1 MTAEITA
8 EQAPQIH
15 DIESYKAVTGAKR
28 FKRTAE
34 EMAMD
39 LSPEQALKR
48 RLAAFDPNWLDK
60 NPVAKASV
68 MQGIEQAK
76 ARQFTDGP
84 VGFRPDRAVLVQPG
98 DIVIRI
104 RAAKGVDKDY
114 LSRLPTTEIVI
125 EQDNFFYGRMDD
137 KLAGLY
143 EGETGKF
150 FQDLIESGMGE
161 LIDHPAFK
169 QPEPLT
175 ETENV
180 QDESSPVTAEG

>member
-8 EQAPQIH
+8 KQAPQIH

-39 LSPEQALKR
+39 LTPEQALKR

-68 MQGIEQAK
+68 ERGLEQAK

-84 VGFRPDRAVLVQPG
+84 VGFRPVQPG

-114 LSRLPTTEIVI
+114 LSRLPTTEIVV
-125 EQDNFFYGRMDD
+125 EQDNFFYGRVDD

-143 EGETGKF
+143 EGETDKF

-175 ETENV
+175 ENV
-180 QDESSPVTAEG
+180 EDESSPVTAEG

>member
-1 MTAEITA
+1 MTQEITA
-8 EQAPQIH
+8 EQAPHIH
-15 DIESYKAVTGAKR
+15 DLESYKAVTGAKR

-34 EMAMD
+34 EMQLG
-39 LSPEQALKR
+39 LSPEEALKR

-68 MQGIEQAK
+68 ERGPEQAK
-76 ARQFTDGP
+76 ARQFT
-84 VGFRPDRAVLVQPG
+84 GFRPDRAVLVQPG

-114 LSRLPTTEIVI
+114 LSRLPTTEIVV
-125 EQDNFFYGRMDD
+125 EQDNFFYGRVDD

-143 EGETGKF
+143 EGETDKF

-169 QPEPLT
+169 QPEPLV
-175 ETENV
+175 EPE
-180 QDESSPVTAEG
+180 EVTANVNDDSSSS